1 MKKKIILLFFLTS
14 LLLTGCGEE
23 QAKTKLQE
31 EIVQLENTKN
41 ELETSISKLQ
51 EKETSEKI
59 RVGEERYF
67 VVLKIEQTH
76 FTLDLEE
83 HLKDSMN
90 ALEIPFPVD
99 KEFYDSVEKGSIID
113 DSFRNGS
120 FWIKGSIGNWKISVI
135 DKYIE

>member
-1 MKKKIILLFFLTS
+1 MKKKIILLFLTS

-31 EIVQLENTKN
+31 EIAQLENTKN
-41 ELETSISKLQ
+41 ELEISISELQ

-59 RVGEERYF
+59 RAGEERYF
-67 VVLKIEQTH
+67 IILKIEQTH
-76 FTLDLEE
+76 FNLGE

-99 KEFYDSVEKGSIID
+99 KEFYDSVDKGSVID
-113 DSFRNGS
+113 DSFRIGS
-120 FWIKGSIGNWKISVI
+120 FLIKGSIGNWKISVI

>member
-1 MKKKIILLFFLTS
+1 MKKKIILLFLTS

-51 EKETSEKI
+51 EKETFEKI

-67 VVLKIEQTH
+67 VVLKIKQTH
-76 FTLDLEE
+76 FNLDLGE

>member
-1 MKKKIILLFFLTS
+1 MKKKIILLFFLTL

-23 QAKTKLQE
+23 QAKIKLQE

-76 FTLDLEE
+76 FTLDLGE

-120 FWIKGSIGNWKISVI
+120 FWIKGSIGNWEISVI

>member
-76 FTLDLEE
+76 FTLDLGE

>member
-1 MKKKIILLFFLTS
+1 MKKKIILLFLTS

-23 QAKTKLQE
+23 QEKTKLQE
-31 EIVQLENTKN
+31 EIAQLENTKN
-41 ELETSISKLQ
+41 ELEISISELQ

-67 VVLKIEQTH
+67 VILKIEQTH

-90 ALEIPFPVD
+90 TLEIPLPVD
-99 KEFYDSVEKGSIID
+99 KEFYDSVDKGTIID
-113 DSFRNGS
+113 DSFRSGS
-120 FWIKGSIGNWKISVI
+120 FLMKGSIGNWKISVI

>member
-1 MKKKIILLFFLTS
+1 MKKKIILLFFLTL

-76 FTLDLEE
+76 FTLDLGE

-120 FWIKGSIGNWKISVI
+120 FWIKGSIGNWEISVI

>member
-1 MKKKIILLFFLTS
+1 MKKKIILLFFLTL

-76 FTLDLEE
+76 FTLDLGE

-90 ALEIPFPVD
+90 ALEIPLPVD

-120 FWIKGSIGNWKISVI
+120 FWIKGSIGNWEISVI

>member
-1 MKKKIILLFFLTS
+1 MKKKIILLFFLTL

-31 EIVQLENTKN
+31 EIVQLKNTKN

-76 FTLDLEE
+76 FTLDLGE

-120 FWIKGSIGNWKISVI
+120 FWIKGSIGNWEISVI

>member
-1 MKKKIILLFFLTS
+1 MKKKIILLFLTS

-31 EIVQLENTKN
+31 EIIQLENTKN
-41 ELETSISKLQ
+41 ELEISISELQ
-51 EKETSEKI
+51 EKETAEKI

-67 VVLKIEQTH
+67 VILKIEQTH

-83 HLKDSMN
+83 HFKDSMN

-99 KEFYDSVEKGSIID
+99 KEFYDSVDNGTVID
-113 DSFRNGS
+113 DSFRSGS
-120 FWIKGSIGNWKISVI
+120 FLMKGSVGNWKISVI

>member
-76 FTLDLEE
+76 FTLDLGE
-83 HLKDSMN
+83 HLKDSMD

-120 FWIKGSIGNWKISVI
+120 FWIKGSIGNWEISVI

>member
-1 MKKKIILLFFLTS
+1 MKKKIILLFLTS

-23 QAKTKLQE
+23 QTKTKLQE

-41 ELETSISKLQ
+41 ELEISISELQ

-67 VVLKIEQTH
+67 VILKIEQTH
-76 FTLDLEE
+76 FTLDLGE

-90 ALEIPFPVD
+90 ALEIPFSVD
-99 KEFYDSVEKGSIID
+99 KEFYDSVDKGTVID
-113 DSFRNGS
+113 DSFRSGS
-120 FWIKGSIGNWKISVI
+120 FWMKGSVGNWRISVI

>member
-1 MKKKIILLFFLTS
+1 MKKKIILLFSTS

-23 QAKTKLQE
+23 QAKT
-31 EIVQLENTKN
+31 
-41 ELETSISKLQ
+41 KLQ

-67 VVLKIEQTH
+67 VILKIEQTH

-90 ALEIPFPVD
+90 TLEIPFPVD
-99 KEFYDSVEKGSIID
+99 KEFYDSVDKGTIID
-113 DSFRNGS
+113 DSFRSGS
-120 FWIKGSIGNWKISVI
+120 FLMKGSIGNWKISVI

>member
-1 MKKKIILLFFLTS
+1 MKKKIILLFFLTL

-76 FTLDLEE
+76 FTLDLGE
-83 HLKDSMN
+83 HFKDSMN

-99 KEFYDSVEKGSIID
+99 KEFYDSVDKGSVID
-113 DSFRNGS
+113 DSFRSGS

>member
-14 LLLTGCGEE
+14 LLFTGCGEE

-41 ELETSISKLQ
+41 ELEISISELQ

-76 FTLDLEE
+76 FTLDLGE

-90 ALEIPFPVD
+90 VLEIPFPVD

-120 FWIKGSIGNWKISVI
+120 FWIKGSIGNWEISVI

>member
-14 LLLTGCGEE
+14 LLFTGCGEE

-41 ELETSISKLQ
+41 ELEISISELQ

-76 FTLDLEE
+76 FTLDLGE
-83 HLKDSMN
+83 HLKDSLN

-120 FWIKGSIGNWKISVI
+120 FWIKGSIGNWEISVI

>member
-76 FTLDLEE
+76 FTLDLGE

-120 FWIKGSIGNWKISVI
+120 FWIKGSIGNWEISVI

>member
-1 MKKKIILLFFLTS
+1 MKKKIILLFLTS

-41 ELETSISKLQ
+41 ELEISISELQ
-51 EKETSEKI
+51 EKETAEKI

-67 VVLKIEQTH
+67 VILKIEQTH
-76 FTLDLEE
+76 LNLEE
-83 HLKDSMN
+83 HLKDYMN

-99 KEFYDSVEKGSIID
+99 KEFYDSVDKGTVID
-113 DSFRNGS
+113 DSFRRGS
-120 FWIKGSIGNWKISVI
+120 FWIKGSIGNWKISII
-135 DKYIE
+135 DK

>member
-14 LLLTGCGEE
+14 LLFTGCGEE

-41 ELETSISKLQ
+41 ELEISISELQ
-51 EKETSEKI
+51 EKEISEKI

-76 FTLDLEE
+76 FTLDLGE

-120 FWIKGSIGNWKISVI
+120 FWIKGSIGNWEISVI

>member
-1 MKKKIILLFFLTS
+1 MKKKIILLFFLTL

-76 FTLDLEE
+76 FTLDLGE
-83 HLKDSMN
+83 HLKDSMD

-120 FWIKGSIGNWKISVI
+120 FWIKGSIGNWEISVI

>member
-1 MKKKIILLFFLTS
+1 MKKKIILLFLTL

-41 ELETSISKLQ
+41 ELEISISELQ
-51 EKETSEKI
+51 EKETAEKI

-67 VVLKIEQTH
+67 VILKIEQTH
-76 FTLDLEE
+76 FTLDLKE
-83 HLKDSMN
+83 HFKDSMN
-90 ALEIPFPVD
+90 TLEIPFPVD
-99 KEFYDSVEKGSIID
+99 KEFYDSVDKGTVID
-113 DSFRNGS
+113 DSFRSGS
-120 FWIKGSIGNWKISVI
+120 FWMKGSVGNWEISVI

>member
-1 MKKKIILLFFLTS
+1 MKKKIILLFFLTL

-51 EKETSEKI
+51 KKETSEKI

-76 FTLDLEE
+76 FTLDLGE

-120 FWIKGSIGNWKISVI
+120 FWIKGSIGNWEISVI